1 MAEKLTI
8 QFSATGGDALK
19 KTINDL
25 HLANVKLTKGQEEY
39 ERVLKKLESSQ
50 RKQKSS
56 IETVR
61 KSQEQLRKETIMGR
75 DAKRSNTLALRQEE
89 KARRAQ

>member
-8 QFSATGGDALK
+8 QFSAKGGDALK

-39 ERVLKKLESSQ
+39 EKVLKKLESTQ
-50 RKQKSS
+50 KQQKAS
-56 IETVR
+56 IETVK
-61 KSQEQLRKETIMGR
+61 KSQEQLRK
-75 DAKRSNTLALRQEE
+75 
-89 KARRAQ
+89 